1 MRIFTN
7 INIYFSAFTD
17 PIDTF
22 DYVNCLHFIPNW
34 NGEFGFSLVQVSM
47 FIFEAILHTFPL
59 GILPV
64 DLLGFANISLDATN
78 RIFRY
83 GNDAPYDSLQFE
95 FLRLV
100 IPFWFCDFR
109 PFIDFFVLYV
119 AIPCGNANDFI
130 HCEWGGLL
138 ICFDFVFILGYK
150 IRHPI
155 SNSDFAGIVLTRR
168 TVRYLFTRN
177 TSSKTARLNGWS

>member
-1 MRIFTN
+1 MNTIKIQWIECTWRQTKGANPCKQKYDRNSSTVVRIFTN
-7 INIYFSAFTD
+7 INIYFSALTD

-34 NGEFGFSLVQVSM
+34 NGEFGFGLVQVSM
-47 FIFEAILHTFPL
+47 FIFEAILQTFPL

-95 FLRLV
+95 FLSLV

-119 AIPCGNANDFI
+119 AIPCGSANDFI
-130 HCEWGGLL
+130 HCEWGCWSVL
-138 ICFDFVFILGYK
+138 ILC
-150 IRHPI
+150 
-155 SNSDFAGIVLTRR
+155 
-168 TVRYLFTRN
+168 LF
-177 TSSKTARLNGWS
+177 